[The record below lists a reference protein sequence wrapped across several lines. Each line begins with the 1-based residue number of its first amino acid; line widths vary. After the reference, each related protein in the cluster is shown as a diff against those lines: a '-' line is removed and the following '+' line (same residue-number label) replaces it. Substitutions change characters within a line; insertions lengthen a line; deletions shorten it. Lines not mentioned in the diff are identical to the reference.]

1 MLGSVY
7 DPLKLN
13 VKLCITNEG
22 GSGMEAVR
30 KLQKIGGSVALT
42 IPAEMARELGLS
54 AGDEVRVRVEDG
66 RMVVERAGGRPP
78 GDVVEFMARFM
89 GKYDE
94 ALRNLA
100 GR

>member
-1 MLGSVY
+1 
-7 DPLKLN
+7 
-13 VKLCITNEG
+13 
-22 GSGMEAVR
+22 MEAVR

-54 AGDEVRVRVEDG
+54 AGDEVRVLSEDG
-66 RMVVERAGGRPP
+66 RMVVSRAVERPP
-78 GDVVEFMARFM
+78 VDVVEFMERFM

-100 GR
+100 DR